1 MNFNWCDFC
10 TAEIDLD
17 NDYYIRLETTEI
29 VCEECCEQILNKYGD
44 SLARCPSSLEVI
56 ELVTKDSE

>member
-1 MNFNWCDFC
+1 MLNCDFC
-10 TAEIDLD
+10 DRFIDTD
-17 NDYYIRLETTEI
+17 NDYHIRLETTEN

-44 SLARCPSSLEVI
+44 SLARRPGIPEVV